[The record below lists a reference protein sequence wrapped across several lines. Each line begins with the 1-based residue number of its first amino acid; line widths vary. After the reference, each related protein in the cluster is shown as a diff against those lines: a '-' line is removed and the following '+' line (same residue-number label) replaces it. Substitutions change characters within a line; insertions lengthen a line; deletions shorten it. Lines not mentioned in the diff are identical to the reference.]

1 MESIVKIAA
10 IAVAA
15 ALCAVTVRKQTP
27 ELAAA
32 IALTAGA
39 LLLGLT
45 LPALESVTGLMETL
59 RETTGIAPAVLAPV
73 VKTVGISIVTKV
85 TAEICRDAKEGGIAA
100 FAETAGVAC
109 ALFAALP
116 LVEMVWKV
124 VIGLL

>member
-100 FAETAGVAC
+100 FTETAGVAC

-124 VIGLL
+124 VVGLL

>member
-1 MESIVKIAA
+1 MESIVKITA

-45 LPALESVTGLMETL
+45 LPALESVTGLMEML

-100 FAETAGVAC
+100 FTETAGAAC

-116 LVEMVWKV
+116 LLEMVWKV
-124 VIGLL
+124 VVGLL

>member
-73 VKTVGISIVTKV
+73 VKAVGISIVTKV

-100 FAETAGVAC
+100 FTETAGAAC

-124 VIGLL
+124 VVGLL